1 MIKDHIMISRKIY
14 LINLMKISRL
24 TFQTMFIA
32 YFISQ
37 YWFVFIYATYSL
49 SVENNLDRLM
59 CERHISFNYLSP
71 AEASQLDTIDYKGKT
86 YHCQGHINQ
95 IFDVHD
101 PENDSFY
108 RNTDWDFRD

>member
-1 MIKDHIMISRKIY
+1 
-14 LINLMKISRL
+14 MKISRL

-71 AEASQLDTIDYKGKT
+71 AEASQLETIDYKGKT